1 MQGYWPG
8 ILGIHSFL
16 ELIPFMIIG
25 ELDVNRFIK
34 VTEDVVMDDGAAVA
48 APAGVAWNPHRAREA
63 KATSPAK
70 VAPTES
76 FQRHFVMVGLHPSRR
91 ESDGSS
97 AKTATHL
104 R

>member
-1 MQGYWPG
+1 MGRLSGPG
-8 ILGIHSFL
+8 AEPRAATPYASTAPVSVASHI
-16 ELIPFMIIG
+16 
-25 ELDVNRFIK
+25 
-34 VTEDVVMDDGAAVA
+34 DVVMDDGAAVA